1 MRSAR
6 HRSIEVAM
14 LNSPLHSS
22 DDSDA
27 SPEDLERI
35 VSVGPQGAIALAGVS
50 TFIVIA
56 LWFAFYVFV
65 FLPRGV
71 TG

>member
-1 MRSAR
+1 
-6 HRSIEVAM
+6 M

>member
-1 MRSAR
+1 
-6 HRSIEVAM
+6 M
-14 LNSPLHSS
+14 LNSPIHSS
-22 DDSDA
+22 DNSDA
-27 SPEDLERI
+27 SPEDVERV
-35 VSVGPQGAIALAGVS
+35 VSLGPQGAIVLAGIS

-71 TG
+71 VG

>member
-1 MRSAR
+1 
-6 HRSIEVAM
+6 M

-22 DDSDA
+22 DHSDA
-27 SPEDLERI
+27 STEDVERV
-35 VSVGPQGAIALAGVS
+35 VSMGPQGAIVLAGIA